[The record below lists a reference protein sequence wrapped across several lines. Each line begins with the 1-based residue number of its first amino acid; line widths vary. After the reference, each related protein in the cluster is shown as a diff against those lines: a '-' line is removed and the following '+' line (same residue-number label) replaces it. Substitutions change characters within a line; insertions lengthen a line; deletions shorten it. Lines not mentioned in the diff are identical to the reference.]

1 MNIKSQRSP
10 SASLT
15 RSVICPVGL
24 AWLLGIA
31 PVAVIAD
38 PQHTSEPEVA
48 SATVSFVDL
57 DLAAPLGISTARK
70 RLVVAAQRLCHK
82 FSDSL
87 RASNNA
93 TSAACYRETLADA
106 TQHFNALLAAASA
119 KGTGVARSDQ

>member
-15 RSVICPVGL
+15 RSVICSVGL

-31 PVAVIAD
+31 VMAD

-48 SATVSFVDL
+48 SATVSFADL
-57 DLAAPLGISTARK
+57 DLTTPLGISTARK
-70 RLVVAAQRLCHK
+70 RLVAAAQRLCYK

-119 KGTGVARSDQ
+119 KGTGVARNDQ